1 MFDSRTRD
9 PHLLRAGS
17 EKVGAGARDVKHPDA
32 GPSLFA
38 CGLTEKPPGTNRA
51 IWTSSFCLELSLEND
66 KNKQTAYTK
75 RARRAPGVPTIIFL
89 KKE

>member
-9 PHLLRAGS
+9 PHFLRAGS
-17 EKVGAGARDVKHPDA
+17 KKVGAGARDVRLPDA

-38 CGLTEKPPGTNRA
+38 CGLKENWGEQNNR
-51 IWTSSFCLELSLEND
+51 IWASSFCQGLSLEND

-75 RARRAPGVPTIIFL
+75 RRGRAPGVPTIIFL

>member
-17 EKVGAGARDVKHPDA
+17 KKVGAGARDARLADT

-38 CGLTEKPPGTNRA
+38 CGLKENGGQQNNR
-51 IWTSSFCLELSLEND
+51 IWCSSFCLELSLEND

-75 RARRAPGVPTIIFL
+75 RAGRVPGVPTIIFL